1 MAKKNCE
8 SEIQELREQIEKL
21 MTQQSS
27 REKSDKDPSG
37 DDEAHTT
44 ESAAGGEFSQL
55 REKLEEFADLLQQD
69 LKQIPATTAVA
80 IFALGV
86 LMGRLMSR

>member
-1 MAKKNCE
+1 MVKKNCD

-21 MTQQSS
+21 MSQQPDQKQSA
-27 REKSDKDPSG
+27 KDSAKDG
-37 DDEAHTT
+37 D
-44 ESAAGGEFSQL
+44 SAAAEKAANGDFFQL
-55 REKLEEFADLLQQD
+55 REKLEECAELLQQD